1 MASFVLWLVTFIM
14 DIDTSQ
20 GFLHVKQEVIYIQ
33 AFFRPV
39 NATVFV
45 KYQHYV
51 NAQNRVKMLELKDSD
66 SSKVKGQIHALEN
79 QIVKMEQQNER
90 FQERNEALESRLV
103 AFEVEQM
110 KQRRIIK
117 VLENRIAQ
125 VGCPPTG
132 ASFLPVP
139 VLSLGRKS
147 VHVNRVTAQ
156 NMA

>member
-1 MASFVLWLVTFIM
+1 M

-90 FQERNEALESRLV
+90 FQERNEALETRLV

>member
-1 MASFVLWLVTFIM
+1 M

-90 FQERNEALESRLV
+90 FTYRGFFSACACSV
-103 AFEVEQM
+103 IGPEVSTCEPSNCTEHGM
-110 KQRRIIK
+110 M
-117 VLENRIAQ
+117 
-125 VGCPPTG
+125 C
-132 ASFLPVP
+132 F
-139 VLSLGRKS
+139 LSLELEGY
-147 VHVNRVTAQ
+147 HQQ
-156 NMA
+156 NTTL

>member
-1 MASFVLWLVTFIM
+1 M
-14 DIDTSQ
+14 DIDISQ

-39 NATVFV
+39 NATGFV

-51 NAQNRVKMLELKDSD
+51 NAQNRIKMLELKDSD
-66 SSKVKGQIHALEN
+66 SSKLQGQIHALEN
-79 QIVKMEQQNER
+79 QVVKMEQQKER

-125 VGCPPTG
+125 VGCSPTG
-132 ASFLPVP
+132 ASFLP

-147 VHVNRVTAQ
+147 VHVNRLTAQ